1 MIGGLQYLTHTRPN
15 IENVVGIIA
24 RFQDDP
30 KECHFVAV
38 KRIFWYLKGFPLM
51 VEGDM
56 I

>member
-15 IENVVGIIA
+15 IANEVGIVG

-30 KECHFVAV
+30 REVNYVEIKG
-38 KRIFWYLKGFPLM
+38 YL
-51 VEGDM
+51 V